1 MKLRSKQ
8 TGTSLVEILVSVVV
22 FGVGLAGS
30 AAMSLTSLRG
40 ATDGYFVSQATILAY
55 ELADTMRSNIAG
67 YEGSHFASMPAAAPD
82 SCVPGSECTAQ
93 EQSQFDAGQWMMHV
107 ANALPA
113 GIALI
118 CMDST
123 PDDGQPEAPACDGA
137 GLNTIKIFW
146 FDRSTQEGLG
156 EGETFH
162 RLALSLVP

>member
-1 MKLRSKQ
+1 MKLRSTQ
-8 TGTSLVEILVSVVV
+8 AGTSLIEILVSMVV

-30 AAMSLTSLRG
+30 AALSLTSLRG
-40 ATDGYFVSQATILAY
+40 ATDGYFVSQATILSY
-55 ELADTMRSNIAG
+55 ELADTMRGNIAG
-67 YEGSHFASMPAAAPD
+67 YEVSGFASTPASAPD
-82 SCVPGSECTAQ
+82 ICTPEAECTPE
-93 EQSQFDAGQWMMHV
+93 EQSQYDVGTWLIHV
-107 ANALPA
+107 ADVLPV
-113 GIALI
+113 GTALI

-156 EGETFH
+156 EGESFH